1 MIFMALL
8 PALSTEDC
16 ALEYDAGGA
25 DEGGEGAEPADEA
38 EQAVLTHAQHEALPS
53 HVQEPAK
60 IIWLH

>member
-1 MIFMALL
+1 MALW

-38 EQAVLTHAQHEALPS
+38 EQAVLPHAQHEALPP

-60 IIWLH
+60 MIVWLH

>member
-1 MIFMALL
+1 MILL

-38 EQAVLTHAQHEALPS
+38 EQAVLPHAQHEALPA

-60 IIWLH
+60 IIWFH